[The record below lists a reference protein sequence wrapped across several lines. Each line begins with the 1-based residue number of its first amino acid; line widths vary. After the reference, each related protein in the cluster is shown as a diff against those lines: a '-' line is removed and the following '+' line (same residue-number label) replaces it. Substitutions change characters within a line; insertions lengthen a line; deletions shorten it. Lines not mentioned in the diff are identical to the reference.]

1 MRLVLLILLFV
12 ASARCLADDS
22 SETLGPLV
30 QLLAESDDAQFQLD
44 ILKGM
49 SEALKG
55 RAGMKMPENWPAA
68 SAKLSKSSSE
78 EVRAM
83 AQSLSSFF
91 GDPAVMA
98 AMRKT
103 VKDKNAGIELRRKA
117 LSDLIE
123 SKQADLAPLLQELIN
138 DADLRAQ
145 AMRGLARYDDPKT
158 PNAIFEQYK
167 NLSATE
173 KLDALNTLASRDAYA
188 NALLKKLLDK

>member
-1 MRLVLLILLFV
+1 MSL
-12 ASARCLADDS
+12 AGAAADDS
-22 SETLGPLV
+22 ADTLGPLV
-30 QLLAESDDAQFQLD
+30 QLLAESDDAAFQLD

-68 SAKLSKSSSE
+68 SAKLAKSTNP

-91 GDPAVMA
+91 GDPAVME

-103 VKDKNAGIELRRKA
+103 VIDKNAPVETRRKA

-123 SKQADLAPLLQELIN
+123 SKQATLAPFLQDLIA
-138 DADLRAQ
+138 DTDLRAQ
-145 AMRGLARYDDPKT
+145 AML
-158 PNAIFEQYK
+158 
-167 NLSATE
+167 
-173 KLDALNTLASRDAYA
+173 
-188 NALLKKLLDK
+188 